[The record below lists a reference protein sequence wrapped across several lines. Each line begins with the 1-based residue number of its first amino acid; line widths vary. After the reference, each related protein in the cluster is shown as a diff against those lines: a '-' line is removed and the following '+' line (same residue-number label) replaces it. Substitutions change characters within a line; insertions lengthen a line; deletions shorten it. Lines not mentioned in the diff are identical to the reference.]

1 MCWRM
6 ENYKK
11 RQLLQIL
18 QQFKTKELA
27 RLKE

>member
-18 QQFKTKELA
+18 QQFKMKEPA